1 MAGAQAGQGNSRGN
15 ADQGDTVPNEVREV
29 GLGTCGHHLI
39 FVESL
44 RPIRAEVQWPKNL
57 YLCDAQLLYII
68 SSA

>member
-44 RPIRAEVQWPKNL
+44 RAIRAEVQWPKNL
-57 YLCDAQLLYII
+57 YLCDAQLLHII